1 MKTKILSSRIILPM
15 VCSIPLMTTSCATN
29 KPMDKP
35 AWNIQPVYKVNNVAV
50 DNPNAQYQ
58 VGRYFQ
64 GQRRYEQAA
73 QAYKKAI
80 AADDGFVEA
89 HNGLGVVYS
98 MQGKYD
104 AAVTEFVIA
113 IGLAPKASHL
123 YNNLGHTFY
132 LKGAYAEAVSALEQ
146 AASLDPG
153 NSRTMKNLG
162 MAYAKA
168 GEAAKSQQAFAD
180 AAKPADKSPGEH
192 TSVEQSPAKQSTS
205 EQATVAA
212 PITPAQ
218 APVANAALAVQTEPG
233 AGAGQAVVAQVTVPE
248 PVKAPELKAEPQAPV
263 AQTPIA
269 QTKDPEVQTLALPKD
284 RGVITPAPVAVAPVP
299 KIETPVQIVEAAP
312 APEPGLPTPSLPAPV
327 VSAPETQVAQISK
340 MATVAVVQPVPVVA
354 AAVPVAAM
362 ESRPTV
368 IPPILMH
375 LEVSNGNGTTG
386 MARKVATYLRESG
399 YAKARLTNQKPY
411 TVRTTQIQYRSG
423 HQADAE
429 QLRASLPSPAAMVQ
443 SNNLRDDINLR
454 VLLGRDL
461 VQHTAYFDG
470 HMQTLLIAAQ

>member
-1 MKTKILSSRIILPM
+1 MKTKILSPRIILPM

-104 AAVTEFVIA
+104 EAVVEFVTA
-113 IGLAPKASHL
+113 IGLAPKSSHL

-132 LKGAYAEAVSALEQ
+132 LKGAYAEAVSVLEQ

-153 NSRTMKNLG
+153 NSHTMKNLG

-180 AAKPADKSPGEH
+180 AAKSANKSPGEQ
-192 TSVEQSPAKQSTS
+192 TAVEQSAAKQSTNAKYQS

-212 PITPAQ
+212 PSI
-218 APVANAALAVQTEPG
+218 PVQ
-233 AGAGQAVVAQVTVPE
+233 QAVVAQVTVPE
-248 PVKAPELKAEPQAPV
+248 PAKAPELKAEPQASV
-263 AQTPIA
+263 TQTPIA

-284 RGVITPAPVAVAPVP
+284 RGVITPAPVAVTPVPDVVTPLQTVQVAPVS
-299 KIETPVQIVEAAP
+299 QS
-312 APEPGLPTPSLPAPV
+312 GLPTPDLPAPV
-327 VSAPETQVAQISK
+327 VSAPETKVAKLSEAPI
-340 MATVAVVQPVPVVA
+340 VAAVQPAPAVTAIPAVA
-354 AAVPVAAM
+354 I

-399 YAKARLTNQKPY
+399 YAKARLTNHKPF
-411 TVRTTQIQYRSG
+411 TVQTTQIQYRYG
-423 HQADAE
+423 YQADAE
-429 QLRASLPSPAAMVQ
+429 QLRASLPSPAAIVQ

-454 VLLGRDL
+454 VLLGKDL
-461 VQHTAYFDG
+461 VPHTAYFDG
-470 HMQTLLIAAQ
+470 HTQTLLIAAQ